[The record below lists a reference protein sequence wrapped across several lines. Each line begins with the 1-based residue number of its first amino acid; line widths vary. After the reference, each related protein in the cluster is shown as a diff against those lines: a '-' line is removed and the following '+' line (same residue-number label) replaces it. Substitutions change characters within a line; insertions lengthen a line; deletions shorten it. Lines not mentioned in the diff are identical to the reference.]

1 MPYQRSK
8 EEVEAA
14 LADHDY
20 LRGVG
25 SFSMQHSLVSIYATS
40 TVVRTPD
47 TVLRGRWAAEGSD
60 LVGEQ
65 MLLNYRTD
73 NASLGFQ
80 LGIGRFY
87 EPDAVLTSCH
97 ADLEED
103 LRDAIALPAPKRL
116 RTGLTA
122 AVTARRST
130 RAFSGA
136 PVSLADLSCLLHHAQ
151 GISGEL
157 PYGNPADPHGVIK
170 LRTAPSG
177 GGLDPVTVFVQA
189 LAVDGLAPG
198 SYEYLPYARA
208 LRPVRLPGGRTVDPT
223 ELYASPDLDIT
234 RAGLVLTFVYNLH
247 HNSRKYGD
255 GGVVF
260 GLIEVGAIL
269 QNVHL
274 ARTALALAGCD
285 QGGYDKQRI
294 ERALGLDGH
303 TRHVVHVSVIGQE
316 G

>member
-1 MPYQRSK
+1 MPYQRTRA
-8 EEVEAA
+8 EVEAA
-14 LADHDY
+14 LADHEY
-20 LRGVG
+20 LRPVG
-25 SFSMQHSLVSIYATS
+25 SFSMQHSLVSIYSSS

-47 TVLRGRWAAEGSD
+47 TVVRGRWAGAAD
-60 LVGEQ
+60 PLVGESL
-65 MLLNYRTD
+65 LLNFRTD
-73 NASLGFQ
+73 NRRLGFQ

-103 LRDAIALPAPKRL
+103 LREAVDLPQPKKV

-122 AVTARRST
+122 AVTSRRSG
-130 RAFSGA
+130 RQFSGA
-136 PVSLADLSCLLHHAQ
+136 AVSLTDLATILHHAQ
-151 GISGEL
+151 GVSGEL
-157 PYGNPADPHGVIK
+157 PYGNPANPHGVIK
-170 LRTAPSG
+170 LRNAPSG
-177 GGLDPVTVFVQA
+177 GGLYPVTLFVHA
-189 LAVDGLAPG
+189 LRVGGLDPG
-198 SYEYLPYARA
+198 PYEYLPYSHS
-208 LRPVRLPGGRTVDPT
+208 LRPVHLPGTEPAPAT
-223 ELYASPDLDIT
+223 ELFRSPDLDVN
-234 RAGLVLTFVYNLH
+234 RAAVVLTFVYNLL

-274 ARTALALAGCD
+274 TRTALALAGCD

-303 TRHVVHVSVIGQE
+303 TRHVVHVTVVGQE
-316 G
+316 A